1 MNTLIFRLTALAG
14 VAALVAGCA
23 SDGGLKPQ
31 ARLHDANQLKA
42 GATLAHADVSPAAW
56 PARDWW
62 HRYGDAQLDQLVDEA
77 LATSPTMRMADA
89 RVRQAAAVVGLT
101 ESAESPQVSADAHL
115 DRFAFPK
122 VGDTPDPLAGTWQ
135 WHSQA
140 TLNFG
145 YELDFWGKN
154 KSAVDAAMSHQ
165 KAAEVET
172 EAARL
177 VLTVGMTQT
186 YLKLSQ
192 LYAQRDLG
200 EQILKQRQRV
210 LELTQQR
217 VAARIDS
224 QAELKQAEL
233 AVPNAKADI
242 AATDEAI
249 ALVRTQLAALIG
261 AGPDRGISIA
271 RPQLQAVRPAAVP
284 ATLPS
289 DLLARRPD
297 VVAQRWRVESL
308 RKYID
313 VAKAEF
319 YPSINLN
326 GLLGLQAFGLGNFLQ
341 GSSRLVDTGAGLSLP
356 IFDGGRL
363 RSNLARHDADYD
375 LAVEAYNQT
384 LVEALRDVVSQLVS
398 IEWLAKRKAL
408 QAEAQDAAQQAYDL
422 SVQRYRAGVGN
433 YLQVLA
439 AQTQVLALQR
449 TQIELDTRAFDLDMQ
464 LARALGGGYQTAPTN
479 SHPGQQ
485 AITLR

>member
-1 MNTLIFRLTALAG
+1 MNQTILNISEIRRDQFMNTLIFRLTALA
-14 VAALVAGCA
+14 VIAALVAGCA

-31 ARLHDANQLKA
+31 AKLHDANQLKA
-42 GATLAHADVSPAAW
+42 GATLAHADVSPVAW

-89 RVRQAAAVVGLT
+89 RVRQAAAVVGLA

-122 VGDTPDPLAGTWQ
+122 IGDTPDPLAGTWQ

-140 TLNFG
+140 TLNFS

-154 KSAVDAAMSHQ
+154 KSAVDAAMGHQ

-217 VAARIDS
+217 VAAKIDS

-242 AATDEAI
+242 AAADEAI

-271 RPQLQAVRPAAVP
+271 RPQLQAVRPSAVP

-308 RKYID
+308 RKDID

-341 GSSRLVDTGAGLSLP
+341 GSSRLVDAGAGLSLP

-363 RSNLARHDADYD
+363 R
-375 LAVEAYNQT
+375 
-384 LVEALRDVVSQLVS
+384 DVASQLVS
-398 IEWLAKRKAL
+398 MAWLAKRQAL
-408 QAEAQDAAQQAYDL
+408 QAEAQAAAQQAYDL

-439 AQTQVLALQR
+439 TQTQVLALQR

-464 LARALGGGYQTAPTN
+464 LARALGGGYQTPQNLST
-479 SHPGQQ
+479 SGQQ